1 MADKK
6 ISLLNSANA
15 LSGSEV
21 LPIVQS
27 GITKKVSILDLTDNK
42 KVFQYVSQNLNSN
55 PANISTR
62 INALPNFTIS
72 QDQILGFKD
81 FVYSGANLQ
90 RIDVYELKNIGK
102 GNYGVGGTPITES
115 NFEFIT
121 SQAINFNTVS
131 TNPSNQVI
139 TIATLSGAT
148 ISAFI
153 NAKTP
158 PYVLQSS
165 GDGLR
170 IFDVTDG
177 NVFIFNGVAG
187 TYGSGNL
194 QTVIGDFTVI
204 PRENNVVLSVNGQTG
219 AVFIPETVTEWEDV
233 SGEIQ
238 NKLGKSVVVKNTSED
253 EQDYIFFIKKSNG
266 DISVQVAAN
275 GTLETINNIQAA
287 RFDTDGGLG
296 SVNGQVLLLIDALNA
311 GFTANKRINYQT
323 DLSATFTN
331 RSLVDKAYAD
341 AKQKKLELSIKDGY
355 EFFTDFE
362 GSFTLNTYIGNLRIQ
377 NSGGGGSI
385 SQDTSNIGRDLI
397 RLINTTTSTSIISVF
412 SGKSIIKDL
421 TYIFETTHYPA
432 NLSNGVDNFVLI
444 AGLTD
449 NNPLSTNANVG
460 IFFMYDKFA
469 NSNIGV
475 ASDNYLCVCKNGASI
490 TVFDSGIPFSVNV
503 LRKLRFEKNNT
514 DTEVKF
520 FIDNVLKA
528 TITTNITISDTIVKL
543 ISEKKLGTGT
553 INNYFDYLYYKA
565 TDKNRI

>member
-102 GNYGVGGTPITES
+102 GNYGVGGTPVTES

-219 AVFIPETVTEWEDV
+219 AVVIPETVTEWEDV

-253 EQDYIFFIKKSNG
+253 DQDYIFFVKKSNG
-266 DISVQVAAN
+266 SISVQVAAN
-275 GTLETINNIQAA
+275 GTLETINNIKAA
-287 RFDTDGGLG
+287 RFDTDGGFG
-296 SVNGQVLLLIDALNA
+296 SVNGQVQLLIDALYA
-311 GFTANKRINYQT
+311 GFTSSKRINYQS
-323 DLSATFTN
+323 DLSATFTA
-331 RSLVDKAYAD
+331 RSLVDKAYVDSKNTVIFKNRNDVQHTGTTA
-341 AKQKKLELSIKDGY
+341 E
-355 EFFTDFE
+355 T
-362 GSFTLNTYIGNLRIQ
+362 TLLIIPIGIVDTNTILRITDLVLSA
-377 NSGGGGSI
+377 NYSGI
-385 SQDTSNIGRDLI
+385 VNTSGNTVI
-397 RLINTTTSTSIISVF
+397 RL
-412 SGKSIIKDL
+412 
-421 TYIFETTHYPA
+421 
-432 NLSNGVDNFVLI
+432 
-444 AGLTD
+444 
-449 NNPLSTNANVG
+449 
-460 IFFMYDKFA
+460 
-469 NSNIGV
+469 
-475 ASDNYLCVCKNGASI
+475 
-490 TVFDSGIPFSVNV
+490 
-503 LRKLRFEKNNT
+503 R
-514 DTEVKF
+514 
-520 FIDNVLKA
+520 
-528 TITTNITISDTIVKL
+528 ISDTTTIIPSANNL
-543 ISEKKLGTGT
+543 ISTLNMQS
-553 INNYFDYLYYKA
+553 NNNTFNAWGKIERTFLFKNFSETQYSIIRVPETQSFT
-565 TDKNRI
+565 TDAILTFANIGNVNGQLTTQKFIHISAELPVSANNITLRSCVVNKY